1 MQVEEGSVWVETVA
15 KSMVWQIK
23 LLNEGIWF
31 QASFGRSLYFIKE
44 MIMVLLCLLFMLM
57 T

>member
-31 QASFGRSLYFIKE
+31 QASFGRSHYFIKE
-44 MIMVLLCLLFMLM
+44 VMMILLCLLFMLM